1 MFKKT
6 VYQLAFT
13 TPGISPL
20 SAISLKQILHRPKRR
35 RYPRWRPHR
44 LHRWYP
50 RVLNLG
56 VFLHFSIIAFRAT
69 APTPLR

>member
-20 SAISLKQILHRPKRR
+20 SAICLKQILHRPKRR

-44 LHRWYP
+44 LHR
-50 RVLNLG
+50 
-56 VFLHFSIIAFRAT
+56 
-69 APTPLR
+69 

>member
-1 MFKKT
+1 MFKKN

-35 RYPRWRPHR
+35 R
-44 LHRWYP
+44 
-50 RVLNLG
+50 
-56 VFLHFSIIAFRAT
+56 
-69 APTPLR
+69 